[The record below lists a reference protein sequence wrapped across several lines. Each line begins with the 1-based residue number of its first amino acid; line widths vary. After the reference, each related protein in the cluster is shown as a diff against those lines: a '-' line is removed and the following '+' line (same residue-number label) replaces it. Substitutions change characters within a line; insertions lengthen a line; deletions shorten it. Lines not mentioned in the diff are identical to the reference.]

1 MLEKEQPIEPKVRSV
16 MNEIG
21 QTLGRVIKQHA
32 PGYGYALLVFKLGDA
47 REGDRMNY
55 ISNAVREDML
65 AAMKEFIARAE
76 GRYEEG
82 NFTRKSGH

>member
-21 QTLGRVIKQHA
+21 QILGRVIKESG
-32 PGYGYALLVFKLGDA
+32 GYGFALLVFRLGDA
-47 REGDRMNY
+47 EEGDRMNY
-55 ISNAVREDML
+55 ISNIRREDML